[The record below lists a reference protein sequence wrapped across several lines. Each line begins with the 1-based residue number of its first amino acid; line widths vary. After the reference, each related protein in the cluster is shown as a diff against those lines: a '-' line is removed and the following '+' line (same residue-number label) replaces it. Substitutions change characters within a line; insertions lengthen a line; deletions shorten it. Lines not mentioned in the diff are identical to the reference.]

1 MRFENAG
8 ITKQQRKSI
17 EETAQELYKNGN
29 LNDIALYMAT
39 ASYFL
44 ELSNRQSA
52 LMDKLEVIESKINK
66 IIKDWYYDYDR
77 YETWKT

>member
-39 ASYFL
+39 SSYFL

-52 LMDKLEVIESKINK
+52 LMDKLESIESKINK
-66 IIKDWYYDYDR
+66 IIKG
-77 YETWKT
+77 

>member
-44 ELSNRQSA
+44 ELSNRQSS

-66 IIKDWYYDYDR
+66 IIKD
-77 YETWKT
+77 